1 MKASIVRCDGELDLR
16 GSKAI
21 QMVKQPVSVNGVVR
35 WKDVG
40 LADQAKSEQRERK
53 MVVLRHE
60 IGDVLRD
67 VRQRQGRTLREV
79 SHSARV
85 SLGYLSEV
93 ERGQKEA
100 SSELLSSIC
109 SALDVPLSI
118 MLREVSDRVAV
129 AEGVAVPDTVPQEFS
144 QRYGRDLDR
153 DLNAELTNELSTGL
167 LSGAR

>member
-1 MKASIVRCDGELDLR
+1 
-16 GSKAI
+16 
-21 QMVKQPVSVNGVVR
+21 MVKQPVTVNGVVR
-35 WKDVG
+35 WRDMGEAHMVQPEK
-40 LADQAKSEQRERK
+40 EEHK

-109 SALDVPLSI
+109 VALEIPLSV
-118 MLREVSDRVAV
+118 MLREVSERVAL
-129 AEGVAVPDTVPQEFS
+129 AEGIAIPDTVPTDMANEFAAKGS
-144 QRYGRDLDR
+144 NKPL
-153 DLNAELTNELSTGL
+153 ASV
-167 LSGAR
+167 

>member
-1 MKASIVRCDGELDLR
+1 
-16 GSKAI
+16 
-21 QMVKQPVSVNGVVR
+21 MVKQPVTVNGVVR
-35 WKDVG
+35 WRDMG
-40 LADQAKSEQRERK
+40 QPDQVQHEKEEHK

-109 SALDVPLSI
+109 VALEVPLSL
-118 MLREVSDRVAV
+118 MLREVSERIAL
-129 AEGVAVPDTVPQEFS
+129 AEGITIPDTIPS
-144 QRYGRDLDR
+144 
-153 DLNAELTNELSTGL
+153 ELSSEFATDLPGRFNKPL
-167 LSGAR
+167 ASASS

>member
-1 MKASIVRCDGELDLR
+1 
-16 GSKAI
+16 
-21 QMVKQPVSVNGVVR
+21 
-35 WKDVG
+35 
-40 LADQAKSEQRERK
+40 

-109 SALDVPLSI
+109 TALDVPLSL
-118 MLREVSDRVAV
+118 MLREVSDRVAS
-129 AEGVAVPDTVPQEFS
+129 AEGIAIPDTVPSEFS
-144 QRYGRDLDR
+144 REFAREFPEDMARDL
-153 DLNAELTNELSTGL
+153 
-167 LSGAR
+167 ARTP

>member
-1 MKASIVRCDGELDLR
+1 
-16 GSKAI
+16 
-21 QMVKQPVSVNGVVR
+21 MVKQPVTVNGVVR
-35 WKDVG
+35 WRDMGQPAEV
-40 LADQAKSEQRERK
+40 QREKEEHK

-67 VRQRQGRTLREV
+67 IRQRQGRTLREV

-109 SALDVPLSI
+109 VALEVPLSL
-118 MLREVSDRVAV
+118 MLREVSDRIAL
-129 AEGVAVPDTVPQEFS
+129 AEGIAIPDTIPS
-144 QRYGRDLDR
+144 
-153 DLNAELTNELSTGL
+153 ELSSEFGTEL
-167 LSGAR
+167 PERFNKPLASASS

>member
-1 MKASIVRCDGELDLR
+1 
-16 GSKAI
+16 
-21 QMVKQPVSVNGVVR
+21 MVKQPVTINGVVR
-35 WKDVG
+35 WRDVG
-40 LADQAKSEQRERK
+40 TAEDERRDQKERT

-60 IGDVLRD
+60 IGEVLRD

-109 SALDVPLSI
+109 TALDVPLSL
-118 MLREVSDRVAV
+118 MLREVSDRVAL
-129 AEGVAVPDTVPQEFS
+129 AEGVGVPDTIPS
-144 QRYGRDLDR
+144 
-153 DLNAELTNELSTGL
+153 ELTHEYSRELADWPATPGDIAQPVASQP
-167 LSGAR
+167 